1 MLAKEEGAFTRRIWA
16 YVLTGIAAALLA
28 AGCAVS
34 FVYAQYAIGA
44 TLAALF
50 VVAVLCLV
58 AEIVQDN
65 YYQKCESL
73 FSERKFEEEYALL
86 EKIKSNHLLFPFM
99 REHYYLIAVR
109 NALARDELALAKAY
123 IARLRHGDD
132 RSLKYK
138 TSYATVLILLDEGSV
153 NPASSEFEHFRIHN
167 EHYVIYKTQLEVLE
181 SLIARLF
188 SKHDLPLPAAAVD
201 SPYPV
206 VKRILGRHFEEA
218 SAMYSEDWGE

>member
-16 YVLTGIAAALLA
+16 YVLTGIVAALLA
-28 AGCAVS
+28 AGSALA
-34 FVYAQYAIGA
+34 FVYERYELGAIM
-44 TLAALF
+44 AALF
-50 VVAVLCLV
+50 VVAILCLA

-65 YYQKCESL
+65 FYQKCESL

-86 EKIKSNHLLFPFM
+86 EKIKSKHLLFPFM
-99 REHYYLIAVR
+99 REHYYLIAAR

-123 IARLRHGDD
+123 IDRLRHGDD

-138 TSYATVLILLDEGSV
+138 TAYATVLILLDEGNV
-153 NPASSEFEHFRIHN
+153 NAARAEFEDFRIHN
-167 EHYVIYKTQLEVLE
+167 EHYAIYKTQLEVLE

-218 SAMYSEDWGE
+218 STREEWGE